1 MTITELMAEL
11 PETTFTFL
19 NQPAKIS
26 KRSKIKPGQSY
37 LFAYFPN
44 KEKPFR
50 AISSLYLT
58 PYPDKLSLEYKKA
71 YYVLSVPDMKV
82 LPDPSKQ
89 FWKSSKTISQ
99 ELPA

>member
-1 MTITELMAEL
+1 MTISELMAEL

-37 LFAYFPN
+37 LFAYFLN
-44 KEKPFR
+44 KEKAFR

-58 PYPDKLSLEYKKA
+58 TDPDKLALEYKKA
-71 YYVLSVPDMKV
+71 YYVLSVPTLTV
-82 LPDPSKQ
+82 SPDPTKQ
-89 FWKSSKTISQ
+89 WWKSSKSVSQ
-99 ELPA
+99 EFSA